1 MRHLRS
7 WGSGIQPVLA
17 ACLVFLVVGAACSGS
32 SEPPATVEQPAQ
44 DQSELASSLLKPGFL
59 SLVAGPTSPDGLQ
72 AIFGTPDLAVGD
84 NRVGFVLTTTDDL
97 VKAPE
102 AAVSSLYLA
111 PAYPEGE
118 LKQTAKAQFRP
129 WPYGTRGFYT
139 THLTFDMPGRWVLD
153 ISITDRDGIHRQTEL
168 FFDVEEVASAVAV
181 GAPAVPSRS
190 KTINDVEELEE
201 LTTGSLQDPDLYQ
214 VSIADAVDSGLP
226 TVIVMAS
233 PAFCTNAVCGPQVE
247 VLQELKNKYK
257 GQANFVHVDIYD
269 NPREIQ
275 GDLTVARVSPTALEW
290 RLPSTEW
297 TFVVDRQ
304 GLVSHRFEAFATLD
318 ELEQALLTV
327 I

>member
-1 MRHLRS
+1 MLRHFRS
-7 WGSGIQPVLA
+7 RGTGVEGLLV
-17 ACLVFLVVGAACSGS
+17 ACMVFLVAGAACGS
-32 SEPPATVEQPAQ
+32 SEAQATVEQPAQ
-44 DQSELASSLLKPGFL
+44 DQNELASSLLKPGFL

-84 NRVGFVLTTTDDL
+84 NRVGFVLTTTDEL

-102 AAVSSLYLA
+102 AGVSSLYFA
-111 PAYPEGE
+111 SEGDSGE
-118 LKQTAKAQFRP
+118 LKQMAMARFRP

-139 THLTFDMPGRWVLD
+139 THLTFDRPGRWGLD
-153 ISITDRDGIHRQTEL
+153 ISVRDPDGIERQAQL
-168 FFDVEEVASAVAV
+168 FFEVEEVASAVAV

-190 KTINDVEELEE
+190 KTINDVERLEE

-214 VSIADAVDSGLP
+214 VNIADAVGSGLP

-269 NPREIQ
+269 NPQEIQ

-290 RLPSTEW
+290 GLPSTEW
-297 TFVVDRQ
+297 TFVVDRR

-318 ELEQALLTV
+318 ELEQALLQV